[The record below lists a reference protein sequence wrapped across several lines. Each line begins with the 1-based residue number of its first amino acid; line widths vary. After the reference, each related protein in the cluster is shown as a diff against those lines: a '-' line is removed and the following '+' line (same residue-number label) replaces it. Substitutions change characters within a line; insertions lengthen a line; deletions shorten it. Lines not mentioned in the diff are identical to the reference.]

1 MGARIFMAIFALPF
15 IGVGI
20 WAVYSISSTLLEAHA
35 MQSWAPVQARVISAG
50 VDEHRDD
57 ESTTYRA
64 VATYE
69 YTFQGKTYTASRV
82 GIDTGADNIGD
93 WHESHG
99 REIESAQREGRSIE
113 AYVDPDAP
121 YSAIIYRDIRWGMVA
136 FKAVFMVAFGGGG
149 LALLLA
155 VPHINLR
162 RNGTPNPLY
171 QVQPWLAN
179 QDWQTAEVRST
190 ARGALYFAWIFAV
203 IWNAISAP
211 MPFMVYG
218 EVTEK
223 QNYAALI
230 GLLFPLVGIGLLVW
244 AVRRTLEWRRF
255 GASPVT
261 LDPFPAAIGGQA
273 GGTFELP
280 VPFDSSHQFRV
291 TLSAVHSFES
301 GSGKNR
307 SRREKM
313 HWEKS
318 VIGYAEPGLYGTRVQ
333 FRFDIPEGLPPS
345 DAAKLDDDYDLW
357 RLSLQADLQGA
368 DIDRDYEIPAYPGTA
383 KSRIGDRAAAAIA
396 TATKTAAENDV
407 RARIT
412 LIGDDM
418 FYPMGRNA
426 LSCLIGITVGAVF
439 AGIGVFLFLREDA
452 WFGGAIFG
460 GVGALLFT
468 GCVYAIANSLTVKRD
483 SMRGGV
489 ETVRRLFGIPV
500 KSRYAAIDDIA
511 SLHSDSSSAGQKN
524 GRQVKYYRVYGKLK
538 SGGDITL
545 GESFEGEAEAE
556 AAIAFIREK
565 LGIRS

>member
-1 MGARIFMAIFALPF
+1 MAIFALPF

-20 WAVYSISSTLLEAHA
+20 WAVYSISTTLAEAQA
-35 MQSWAPVQARVISAG
+35 MRGWVPVQARVISAHTA
-50 VDEHRDD
+50 EHRDD

-64 VATYE
+64 EATYE
-69 YTFQGKTYTASRV
+69 YSYQGKTYTASRV
-82 GIDTGADNIGD
+82 GIDTGGDNIGD
-93 WHESHG
+93 WQESRG
-99 REIESAQREGRSIE
+99 RELEAAQREGRSVE

-149 LALLLA
+149 IALLLA

-162 RNGTPNPLY
+162 RGGTPNLLY
-171 QVQPWLAN
+171 HAQPWLAN
-179 QDWQTAEVRST
+179 PGWQTAEIHSNSKS
-190 ARGALYFAWIFAV
+190 AMYFTWFFAV

-211 MPFMVYG
+211 LPFLLYP

-223 QNYAALI
+223 QNYAALL
-230 GLLFPLVGIGLLVW
+230 GLLFPVIGIGALYV
-244 AVRRTLEWRRF
+244 AVRQTLEWKKF
-255 GASPVT
+255 GDVPVT

-273 GGTFELP
+273 GGTIELP

-313 HWEKS
+313 HWEQS

-333 FRFDIPEGLPPS
+333 FRFDIPDGLPPS

-357 RLSLQADLQGA
+357 RLSLQADLPGA

-396 TATKTAAENDV
+396 TATKTATENDV

-426 LSCLIGITVGAVF
+426 LSCLVGITVGAVF
-439 AGIGVFLFLREDA
+439 AGIGVFLFIREDA

-460 GVGALLFT
+460 GVGALVFT

-483 SMRGGV
+483 SMGGGV

-500 KSRYAAIDDIA
+500 KSRYAAIDDIV

-565 LGIRS
+565 LGLRL